1 MRKALII
8 IFLSLATL
16 GALASVQPAFA
27 DCRSDNIACNTNGGG
42 AWCAQK
48 YTTCVKQTNL
58 AAARQKIRDAAQ
70 GALAGMTRQ
79 THPNPVPVDPLVP
92 IHGNGSGT
100 TNSGV
105 IQGANGGA
113 TTNNGVSSAASEGVA
128 AAGHPAAQQGYIAG
142 ARGSVGGPG
151 ISVTKSNAK

>member
-8 IFLSLATL
+8 FLSFASLS
-16 GALASVQPAFA
+16 ALANVRPAFA
-27 DCRSDNIACNTNGGG
+27 DCRSDNIACNANGGG

-48 YTTCVKQTNL
+48 YTTCVKQANL
-58 AAARQKIRDAAQ
+58 TAARQKIRDAAQ

-79 THPNPVPVDPLVP
+79 THPNPVPVDPPVP
-92 IHGNGSGT
+92 LHGNGAGT

-113 TTNNGVSSAASEGVA
+113 TTNNGASSNASEGVA
-128 AAGHPAAQQGYIAG
+128 AAGHNAAQQGYITG
-142 ARGSVGGPG
+142 SRGSVGGPG
-151 ISVTKSNAK
+151 ISGNKSSAK